1 VITVGDMNPIELLE
15 QLSNAFGPSGHEDD
29 VRDILIDTVKP
40 LTDEVRVDRVGNVI
54 ATRRGSRDDVLLLDA
69 HTDEVGFLV
78 AYVEDSGFLRLSPLG
93 GWDARVLPGHALTV
107 RGRNGERVRGVI
119 GTLPPHITAD
129 SDRTKAFPLPDLFVD
144 IGAGSRSEA
153 SDMGVDVG
161 CGVVPGYTFERVGDD
176 LVMGK
181 AFDDRAGCTVAVA
194 ALDGLQGTDLD
205 MTLVV
210 TFTTSEEVGLRGA
223 RTVADQVLPAVA
235 IALEG
240 TTAVDVPGVSGAKKL
255 ASMGRGPAVTIADS
269 GIIASRQVTSK
280 IEELAKAGDIPY
292 QMKLPG
298 GGGTNAA
305 AYQPAGRG
313 ALVGV
318 IAVPV
323 RYIHAPLSLL
333 KPSDL
338 DAAVRL
344 TSALAREASSLL

>member
-1 VITVGDMNPIELLE
+1 MDHIALLE
-15 QLSNAFGPSGHEDD
+15 QLSNAFGPPGHEDD
-29 VRDILIDTVKP
+29 VRDILIDVTKP
-40 LTDEVRVDRVGNVI
+40 LVDELRVDRVGNVI
-54 ATRRGSRDDVLLLDA
+54 ATRRGSQSDVLLLDA
-69 HTDEVGFLV
+69 HMDEVGFLV

-93 GWDARVLPGHALTV
+93 GWDARVLPAHALTI
-107 RGRNGERVRGVI
+107 RGRDGGRVRGVI

-129 SDRTKAFPLPDLFVD
+129 TDRTKAFPLPDLFVD
-144 IGAGSRSEA
+144 IGAGS
-153 SDMGVDVG
+153 SDDAAAMGVDVG
-161 CGVVPGYTFERVGDD
+161 CAVAPGYGFERIGDD

-181 AFDDRAGCTVAVA
+181 AFDDRAGCTIAVS
-194 ALDGLQGTDLD
+194 ALEALQGTDID

-223 RTVADQVLPAVA
+223 RTVADQVQPAIA

-255 ASMGRGPAVTIADS
+255 ASMGRGPAITIADS
-269 GIIASRQVTSK
+269 GIIASRQVTDR
-280 IEELAKAGDIPY
+280 IQDIGKANAIPY

-305 AYQPAGRG
+305 AYQPAGQG

-333 KPSDL
+333 RPSDL
-338 DAAVRL
+338 DASVRL
-344 TSALAREASSLL
+344 TAAFAREASSLL